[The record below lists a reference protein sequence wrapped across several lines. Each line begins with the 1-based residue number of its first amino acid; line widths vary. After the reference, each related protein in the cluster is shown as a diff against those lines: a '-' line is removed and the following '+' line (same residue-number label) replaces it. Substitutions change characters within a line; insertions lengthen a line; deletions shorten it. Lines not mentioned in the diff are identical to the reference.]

1 MKQKDILCAFLLLLL
16 IYLLMKPNNVEGLN
30 IQGTVR
36 RGSITP
42 VELGKVVPVQ
52 HSRSFR

>member
-42 VELGKVVPVQ
+42 VKLGKVVPVQ